1 MTILIMVV
9 LSGLCIGLA
18 HRVDVWRTKY
28 NSACDVAIEYAKDKE
43 TLQKEYDFL
52 KETVATWT
60 TKPVYALLSDAQIA
74 EIGKT
79 VGQYI
84 KEPKWLN

>member
-1 MTILIMVV
+1 MTILI
-9 LSGLCIGLA
+9 LLALCVFMFYRIQ
-18 HRVDVWRTKY
+18 VWRDRNETI
-28 NSACDVAIEYAKDKE
+28 AHDLEATARAKE
-43 TLQKEYDFL
+43 ELQKEYDFL
-52 KETVATWT
+52 KETVASWT
-60 TKPVYALLSDAQIA
+60 TKPVYALLTDAQIA